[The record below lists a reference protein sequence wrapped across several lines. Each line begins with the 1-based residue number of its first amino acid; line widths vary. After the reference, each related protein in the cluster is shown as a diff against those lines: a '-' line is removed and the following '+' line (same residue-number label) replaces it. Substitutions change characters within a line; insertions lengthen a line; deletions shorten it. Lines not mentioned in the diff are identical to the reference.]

1 MTNEDNQEVIINA
14 TSSVKIL
21 QDEKLLKKCNNMW
34 KNVKKQTA
42 TKGTITNL
50 ESLFINKKV
59 LLRTAIP
66 TKYK

>member
-1 MTNEDNQEVIINA
+1 
-14 TSSVKIL
+14 
-21 QDEKLLKKCNNMW
+21 MW

-50 ESLFINKKV
+50 ESLFFNKKV